1 MIFDDIIEI
10 FCKNIKVF
18 IGIAIGI
25 CIGVLLMLPCSSEN
39 DELRE
44 CYQTYK
50 EYGIELPKCKDLER

>member
-25 CIGVLLMLPCSSEN
+25 CVGVLLMLPCSSEN
-39 DELRE
+39 DELKE
-44 CYQTYK
+44 CYQVYK
-50 EYGIELPKCKDLER
+50 EHGIELQKCKYLER